1 MLIVASEIC
10 GYNAPRKRKEVQAM
24 LLYNIANVDKLY
36 SVLDNCS
43 GNVDMILPD
52 GKAFSWKDSREVAI
66 SLSSAM
72 PNKALDSL
80 ELKVHNGK
88 DLNRIISFMM
98 NEEA

>member
-1 MLIVASEIC
+1 
-10 GYNAPRKRKEVQAM
+10 M
-24 LLYNIANVDKLY
+24 LLYNITNVDKLY
-36 SVLDNCS
+36 SVLDSCS

-52 GKAFSWKDSREVAI
+52 GKSFGWKENREVAI

-72 PNKALDSL
+72 PNTKMDSI

-98 NEEA
+98 EDEAC